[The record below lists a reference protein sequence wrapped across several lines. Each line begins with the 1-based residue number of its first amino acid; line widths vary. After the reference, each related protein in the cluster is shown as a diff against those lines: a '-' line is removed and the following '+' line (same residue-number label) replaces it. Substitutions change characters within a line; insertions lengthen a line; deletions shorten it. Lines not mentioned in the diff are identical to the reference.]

1 MTSIQGILIAGFVIA
16 AIFASTVFRT
26 KLVYRLMALLLF
38 LTATI
43 LVIFPDVTTVIAH
56 ALGVGRGA
64 DLVLYVSL
72 VTGIDVALLL
82 YLRIRDLE
90 QRISRLV
97 RDVAVR
103 EARHTAGATASEST
117 EKNRVTTRL

>member
-1 MTSIQGILIAGFVIA
+1 VTSIQGILIAGFVIA

-97 RDVAVR
+97 REVALR
-103 EARHTAGATASEST
+103 DARHITAATEPEST